1 MKEDIK
7 NEKYIKNSPIPVS
20 LENTEKIINQMK
32 KCVCQ
37 IHKEG
42 QGTGFLCKIP
52 YPDASHLL
60 PVLVTNNHVLNSD
73 DIKENKI
80 ITISFNNKQIV
91 KTIKIDNTRKKF
103 NSEELDVTFIE
114 IKENK
119 DGIYDFLELEDNINE
134 NEDNL
139 KNLYKNKSIYILNYP
154 EEKNIVVSYGMLLN
168 IKNEQIIHQC
178 ITKGGSSGSPI
189 LSLDNFKIIGIHCGA
204 SITNN
209 YNFGIFIK
217 YPIIEF
223 NNSNLILDNP
233 KNEMTI
239 IYEVEDYNKTIR
251 IFGEN
256 FVKNNKNNCKL
267 IINGKEQ
274 EIAEYLT
281 IDDNIKKIIIE
292 KNLVIRLKEI
302 KTITDMSCLFSFC
315 FSLKSLPD
323 ISKWNTENVIN
334 MRSLFRGCQK
344 LYKLPD
350 ISNWNTKNVTDMSY
364 MFCSCGVNYL
374 PDISKWNIENVKN
387 LSWMFAQPRIGHA
400 DAIYFPDISKW
411 NTKNV
416 NDISY
421 MFYGLSNNYNENFP
435 DLTKWEL
442 KNVIKY
448 EYIFFYCNIKYEF
461 NNHTKK
467 LYIGKV

>member
-7 NEKYIKNSPIPVS
+7 NEKYINTSPIPVS

-52 YPDASHLL
+52 FPDASHLL
-60 PVLVTNNHVLNSD
+60 PVLMTNNHVLNSD
-73 DIKENKI
+73 DIKEDKI
-80 ITISFNNKQIV
+80 ITISFNNKQII

-168 IKNEQIIHQC
+168 IENEQIIHQC

-204 SITNN
+204 SKANN
-209 YNFGIFIK
+209 YNLGILIK

-292 KNLVIRLKEI
+292 KNLIIRLKEI
-302 KTITDMSCLFSFC
+302 KKITDMSCLFSFC

-323 ISKWNTENVIN
+323 ISKWNT
-334 MRSLFRGCQK
+334 
-344 LYKLPD
+344 
-350 ISNWNTKNVTDMSY
+350 
-364 MFCSCGVNYL
+364 
-374 PDISKWNIENVKN
+374 
-387 LSWMFAQPRIGHA
+387 
-400 DAIYFPDISKW
+400 
-411 NTKNV
+411 
-416 NDISY
+416 
-421 MFYGLSNNYNENFP
+421 
-435 DLTKWEL
+435 
-442 KNVIKY
+442 
-448 EYIFFYCNIKYEF
+448 
-461 NNHTKK
+461 
-467 LYIGKV
+467 

>member
-7 NEKYIKNSPIPVS
+7 NEKYINTSPIPVS

-52 YPDASHLL
+52 FPDASHLL
-60 PVLVTNNHVLNSD
+60 PVLMTNNHVLNSD
-73 DIKENKI
+73 DIKEDKI
-80 ITISFNNKQIV
+80 ITISFNNKQII

-154 EEKNIVVSYGMLLN
+154 EEKNIVVSYGKLLK
-168 IKNEQIIHQC
+168 IENEQIIHQC

-204 SITNN
+204 SKANN

-292 KNLVIRLKEI
+292 KFLIIRLKEI

-315 FSLKSLPD
+315 FSLKSLPN

-344 LYKLPD
+344 LYDLPD

-364 MFCSCGVNYL
+364 MFCSCGVTNL

-387 LSWMFAQPRIGHA
+387 LSWMFARPQFRHDG
-400 DAIYFPDISKW
+400 AINFPDISKW

-416 NDISY
+416 NDISC
-421 MFYGLSNNYNENFP
+421 MFYGLFQNHIENFP
-435 DLTKWEL
+435 DVTKWEL
-442 KNVIKY
+442 KNVIEY
-448 EYIFFYCNIKYEF
+448 EYIYFF
-461 NNHTKK
+461 
-467 LYIGKV
+467 IGI